1 MTISSVKYLLQAMCV
16 ALSYGILIIFI
27 NTKPQKY
34 HSFDANEIVYLCLTL
49 ATIKLVVLL
58 CTMSNTVMSNNDM
71 DSNVLPTQVPLVP
84 TPE

>member
-1 MTISSVKYLLQAMCV
+1 MCV

-58 CTMSNTVMSNNDM
+58 CTMSNTVMSNNDI
-71 DSNVLPTQVPLVP
+71 DSNVNSNVLPTQVPLVP
-84 TPE
+84 IVNHLGK